1 MISIRKDQW
10 NNRDNW
16 REWEIKGGDKKRGG
30 WSSDLR
36 LHAANAWV
44 DP

>member
-1 MISIRKDQW
+1 M
-10 NNRDNW
+10 
-16 REWEIKGGDKKRGG
+16 GDKRRRPKKGGG

-44 DP
+44 DPSQGTKYHASTKSSGP